1 MADKNYTPKQAAAHY
16 RGLAA
21 GAKRMK
27 SMGGGASGK
36 PPKKG
41 CALVLMAGLGLG
53 ILQLAGLVEFI
64 TKI

>member
-1 MADKNYTPKQAAAHY
+1 MARYNDKQTAAHY

-27 SMGGGASGK
+27 QMGGGAGGK

-41 CALVLMAGLGLG
+41 CALVLIAGLGLG
-53 ILQLAGLVEFI
+53 ILQLAGLLEIV